1 MSDGKEPRW
10 RMLRT
15 LSIGFLV
22 TIMTSNTDLEF
33 LTQQQ
38 IDKVCKSMGS
48 TSHVTERS
56 LRHRRQFHRD
66 G

>member
-38 IDKVCKSMGS
+38 IDKVCKSMG
-48 TSHVTERS
+48 
-56 LRHRRQFHRD
+56 RRPM
-66 G
+66 